1 MASERSGGQSEVYL
15 REGNEWRQ
23 VHGLTP
29 GEYVTAFVNGQ
40 IIVESDAGLA
50 GYSFTQDH
58 KSNL

>member
-1 MASERSGGQSEVYL
+1 VIAQRAGGQSDVYL

-23 VHGLTP
+23 VHGLAR
-29 GEYVTAFVNGQ
+29 GEEVKALVNRQ